1 MAATKP
7 DGLLPVP
14 LLRQQNVC
22 SCGLAS
28 MNMVFHF
35 YGLNLPEREL
45 EKNHLVRRE
54 FLQRHGFGP
63 GRLGRIALTYG
74 YKVELIEPDDA
85 EVGARF
91 EKEGGR
97 WLRRAPAKA
106 DIEGCLASGVP
117 TVACIPDKS
126 KAFENCSH
134 RGSHWVTV
142 TGHRDGE
149 FAIHDPAPWRK
160 AVRCKP
166 GYWESWGCSLIAISK
181 SAELL
186 SFLRH

>member
-1 MAATKP
+1 MAAPKP

-28 MNMVFHF
+28 VNMVFHF
-35 YGLNLPEREL
+35 YGLNLPEREI

-54 FLQRHGFGP
+54 FLQHHGFGP
-63 GRLGRIALTYG
+63 GRLGRIALSYG
-74 YKVELIEPDDA
+74 YKAVLIEPDPA
-85 EVGARF
+85 EVGKTFVA
-91 EKEGGR
+91 EGGR
-97 WLRRAPAKA
+97 WLRRSPSKA
-106 DIEGCLASGVP
+106 DIEACLARGIPPV
-117 TVACIPDKS
+117 VCIPDKS

-142 TGHRDGE
+142 IGHAGGDL
-149 FAIHDPAPWRK
+149 AIHDPAPWRK

-166 GYWESWGCSLIAISK
+166 GYWEDWNCSLLAVAK
-181 SAELL
+181 STELL
-186 SFLRH
+186 GFLRN